1 MCRGSGPG
9 AYTFHVAW
17 AECADGDGHAG
28 LLVGMHHVRH
38 QLQQQ
43 GRALDGSPRSLCA
56 ERPRTEDEH
65 ALLAWM
71 PE

>member
-1 MCRGSGPG
+1 MRRGSGPG

-17 AECADGDGHAG
+17 ADCAGGDGHAG

-43 GRALDGSPRSLCA
+43 GRALDGAWQGQARLRGWVEDTCTDSL
-56 ERPRTEDEH
+56 
-65 ALLAWM
+65 
-71 PE
+71 